1 MPAVIVKL
9 PAHTAPSADK
19 LSLLSEQL
27 KRLTLSELREVILA
41 LCIAGPL
48 YRAFYDEVF
57 QAVES
62 YLVKKGCQSARDG
75 LPPRLFDLGDGEP
88 QGVVLEV
95 SEKSEIACKRAMFM
109 AKKIIGADGP
119 KPEQVKKAKRVQPL
133 QK

>member
-1 MPAVIVKL
+1 MPAVIVKI
-9 PAHTAPSADK
+9 PAHRAPSADK

-62 YLVKKGCQSARDG
+62 YLVKKGFQSARDG
-75 LPPRLFDLGDGEP
+75 LPPRLFDFGDGEL
-88 QGVVLEV
+88 QGVILEV
-95 SEKSEIACKRAMFM
+95 AEKSEIACKRAKFI
-109 AKKIIGADGP
+109 AEKIIGADIP
-119 KPEQVKKAKRVQPL
+119 KPEQVKKAKRA
-133 QK
+133 